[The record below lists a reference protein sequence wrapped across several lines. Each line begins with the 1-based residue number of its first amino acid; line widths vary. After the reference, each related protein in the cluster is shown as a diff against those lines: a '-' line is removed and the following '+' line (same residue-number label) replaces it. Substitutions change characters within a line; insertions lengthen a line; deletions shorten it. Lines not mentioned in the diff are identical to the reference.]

1 MRTVNRAEV
10 YERKRPV
17 NIRQKSDH
25 LIVVMKRVKA
35 CGAKG
40 MASQ

>member
-25 LIVVMKRVKA
+25 LIVAVKHMKVR
-35 CGAKG
+35 GAKVT
-40 MASQ
+40 ASQ

>member
-1 MRTVNRAEV
+1 MRTVNRAEA

-25 LIVVMKRVKA
+25 LIVVMKHVKA
-35 CGAKG
+35 CGVKG